1 MKLHLDKVSS
11 YIDRWGNYTVVAD
24 GENGNQE
31 IQAHVIEVD
40 PDGFDTVMVY
50 TVINGWDARMY
61 IPAHDIVAITENLT

>member
-11 YIDRWGNYTVVAD
+11 FIDRWGNFIVVAD

-31 IQAHVIEVD
+31 IQAHFIEID

-50 TVINGWDARMY
+50 TVINGWDARMH
-61 IPAHDIVAITENLT
+61 ISAHDIVAITEDI